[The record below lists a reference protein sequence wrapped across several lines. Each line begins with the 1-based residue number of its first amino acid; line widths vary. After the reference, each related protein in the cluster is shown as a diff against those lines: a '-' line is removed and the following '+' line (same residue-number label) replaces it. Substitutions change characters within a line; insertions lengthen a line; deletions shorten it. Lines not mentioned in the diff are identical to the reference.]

1 MFAHIVNVDFTDE
14 TSVNQDFV
22 GTIANLKQV
31 TMLVANAWINGP
43 VSQPGIIHLTN
54 GSGR

>member
-1 MFAHIVNVDFTDE
+1 MFAHIFNVDFTDE
-14 TSVNQDFV
+14 NLVNQDFV